1 MWKRWVARWIGIST
15 LPLQVL
21 GFLGYGTLAWECG
34 HFSSFWSTLLD
45 LIEHLQFIYYSH
57 LVDKKTEI
65 K

>member
-1 MWKRWVARWIGIST
+1 MELLPGNVGI
-15 LPLQVL
+15 LV
-21 GFLGYGTLAWECG
+21 
-34 HFSSFWSTLLD
+34 SSFWSTLLD